1 MWLVLVKHE
10 PISKSARSKPPPSH
24 SPLASCSSAP
34 CIFTR
39 HSESFDDVCKMPM

>member
-1 MWLVLVKHE
+1 MWLVLVKQE
-10 PISKSARSKPPPSH
+10 PISKFVRNRPPPFQ

-34 CIFTR
+34 CIFTH